1 MQESKVYDAIGDD
14 GFQSLINAFYQQIP
28 NDDILGPMYPADDLQ
43 GAEDSLRNFLIYRF
57 GGPQT
62 YLDERGH
69 PRLRIRHA
77 PFPVDQR
84 ARDRWVL
91 LMNNAFDK
99 VELNADAV
107 VVMKAFFE
115 QVATF
120 LMNR

>member
-1 MQESKVYDAIGDD
+1 MRESEVYAAIGDD

-28 NDDILGPMYPADDLQ
+28 NDDILGPMYPADDLK
-43 GAEDSLRNFLIYRF
+43 GAEDRLRSFLIYRF

-99 VELNADAV
+99 VELNADTV